1 MDDYESFKKAVYSLT
16 KIDLSSYK
24 EKQSADVSILWC
36 ESANAH
42 LMMLMSSY

>member
-24 EKQSADVSILWC
+24 EKQMRRRIVLWC